1 MSSRY
6 DRYDRENE
14 RYAERRSES
23 EYYLRS
29 RGYKDNGNGVYTN
42 DNPFSDTVWI
52 DKDGRISHSM

>member
-29 RGYKDNGNGVYTN
+29 RGYKDNGNGFYTN
-42 DNPFSDTVWI
+42 DNPFSDTVYL
-52 DKDGRISHSM
+52 M